1 MLFRVI
7 AKKKKKIAFRIKC
20 INIISSIA
28 NCLMKLQD
36 MQVQMKRTR
45 VKCKSSNP
53 HLPPNI
59 SKTSIMSKRKK
70 VKVSHW
76 FWTLPSLQPAPYL
89 GEGSSQQGVVLHDSG
104 SERGRFVCDT
114 CGSECRSAAGL
125 KSHTTAMHQ
134 ARSAVWFMFSLDIRV
149 VQIHSIAVR
158 YSRKFWSY
166 E

>member
-70 VKVSHW
+70 SKSKPLILNPSIPP
-76 FWTLPSLQPAPYL
+76 TCPLP
-89 GEGSSQQGVVLHDSG
+89 
-104 SERGRFVCDT
+104 R
-114 CGSECRSAAGL
+114 
-125 KSHTTAMHQ
+125 
-134 ARSAVWFMFSLDIRV
+134 
-149 VQIHSIAVR
+149 
-158 YSRKFWSY
+158 
-166 E
+166 